1 MSDERRIDEL
11 AAPGSAHRVEPDVAR
26 RSESDGVR
34 RSDVDSTH
42 RSELDGARRFEGAA
56 ARETKPSIER
66 VVVRSEK
73 ITDRPADQPVERNPD
88 RSLPQAG
95 RENARGSDRN
105 VDRGVAHEASRALDA
120 ATSEREESSAP
131 VREPR
136 RRVPQPD
143 ILTIDEAAELL
154 GVSIKTFNKVL
165 HNENM
170 PARKIGREWKFSR
183 QALIDWVGSGQSQD
197 FYRESSDDDAEE
209 ADVEIKPQ
217 PAAPSE
223 RPKSRRTAGWQI
235 EFD

>member
-1 MSDERRIDEL
+1 MSDAKRIDEI
-11 AAPGSAHRVEPDVAR
+11 AAPDSARRSDSDAR
-26 RSESDGVR
+26 RSE
-34 RSDVDSTH
+34 
-42 RSELDGARRFEGAA
+42 GAA
-56 ARETKPSIER
+56 LARDAKPAIER
-66 VVVRSEK
+66 VVVRAER
-73 ITDRPADQPVERNPD
+73 TADGSTERAVD
-88 RSLPQAG
+88 RSRAHD
-95 RENARGSDRN
+95 A
-105 VDRGVAHEASRALDA
+105 DRGLDRSPTERDDSLAHS
-120 ATSEREESSAP
+120 
-131 VREPR
+131 REPR

-143 ILTIDEAAELL
+143 ILNIDEAAELL

-217 PAAPSE
+217 PTAPSE